1 MGIAT
6 KKLRDA
12 LLLIIESS
20 EKHLAQIDS
29 IRSRGAAT
37 LADAD
42 VWLESMDGDG
52 QLFDDAQ
59 TADLECKKVLE
70 AEESLAEQVL
80 DGDYDK
86 SLRVIILRGDS
97 VEDLAAQI
105 SLEQGELLDK
115 LDEHLK
121 DKKAEANA
129 RIKGLQKLFKDLGFT
144 KADLE
149 RNELLS

>member
-1 MGIAT
+1 MLNSIIEEVDWSEEKMRVHPMGIAT

-12 LLLIIESS
+12 LLLLIKPS

-42 VWLESMDGDG
+42 VLLESIDRDG

-59 TADLECKKVLE
+59 TADWEYKKVLE

-80 DGDYDK
+80 NKDYDK
-86 SLRVIILRGDS
+86 SLRIITLRGNS
-97 VEDLAAQI
+97 AKDLAAPTRAC
-105 SLEQGELLDK
+105 S
-115 LDEHLK
+115 H
-121 DKKAEANA
+121 
-129 RIKGLQKLFKDLGFT
+129 
-144 KADLE
+144 
-149 RNELLS
+149 